1 MSKRRTRIS
10 KPVGRA
16 LRTIAC
22 LIVFQSSADAACD
35 EDWLFLDVARD
46 GNVSELHARNTN
58 DYPITYS
65 IRVRSNGERKERPR
79 TFSGSLPGKS
89 SERLTELPS
98 AIEHVDELSASCRW
112 TVGPDNA
119 THDDD
124 HVYLLPYADGSS
136 FRVLQG
142 FGSRFSHSGGE
153 QYAVDFNMSSGTPVH
168 AARSGVVARIEES
181 NDKGCWEDGCGAFA
195 NFIVVLHDDGTT
207 GEYYHLQQNGALVAA
222 GDKVIAGQKIGLSGN
237 TGHTTMPHLHFAVYM
252 ATKRGRSQ
260 SVPIS
265 FLSGDGVVYEPRRG
279 RRYLAVKHQS
289 AGAGD

>member
-1 MSKRRTRIS
+1 MP
-10 KPVGRA
+10 KPVGQA
-16 LRTIAC
+16 LKTIAY
-22 LIVFQSSADAACD
+22 LIIFQSSADAACD
-35 EDWLFLDVARD
+35 NDQLFLDVKRSGD
-46 GNVSELHARNTN
+46 VNELHARNTN
-58 DYPITYS
+58 DYPITYA
-65 IRVRSNGERKERPR
+65 VRFLAKDEREDRRR
-79 TFSGSLPGKS
+79 TYTGSLPGKS
-89 SERLTELPS
+89 SERLAELPS

-112 TVGPDNA
+112 TVGPDDA

-124 HVYLLPYADGSS
+124 HVYLLPYAGGSS

-142 FGSRFSHSGGE
+142 FGSRLSHRGGE

-222 GDKVIAGQKIGLSGN
+222 GDKVFAGQKIGLSGN
-237 TGHTTMPHLHFAVYM
+237 TGHTTMPHLHFAVYR
-252 ATKRGRSQ
+252 ATKRARSQ

-265 FLSGDGVVYEPRRG
+265 FISGDGVVYEPRRG
-279 RRYLAVKHQS
+279 RRYMAVKHQS